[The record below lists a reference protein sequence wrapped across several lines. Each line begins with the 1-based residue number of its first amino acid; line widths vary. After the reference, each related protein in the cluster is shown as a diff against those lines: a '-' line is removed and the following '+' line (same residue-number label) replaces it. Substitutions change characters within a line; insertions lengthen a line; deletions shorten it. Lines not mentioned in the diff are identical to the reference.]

1 MAGCM
6 QSLAH
11 YKQQLLS
18 LHQNSITQSEAQKL
32 ESQVREHLTQL
43 EEIDSLRRHRYRDL
57 LKCKRRRI
65 LIFTCAG
72 LLNPPKLVNA
82 Y

>member
-18 LHQNSITQSEAQKL
+18 FHQNSITQSEAQKL
-32 ESQVREHLTQL
+32 ENQVREHLTQL

-57 LKCKRRRI
+57 LN
-65 LIFTCAG
+65 
-72 LLNPPKLVNA
+72 NPPSSPSRH
-82 Y
+82 

>member
-1 MAGCM
+1 M

-57 LKCKRRRI
+57 LN
-65 LIFTCAG
+65 
-72 LLNPPKLVNA
+72 NPPSSRSRHELAWVDSA
-82 Y
+82 ALRR

>member
-1 MAGCM
+1 M

-18 LHQNSITQSEAQKL
+18 FHQNSITQSEAQKL

-57 LKCKRRRI
+57 LNI
-65 LIFTCAG
+65 
-72 LLNPPKLVNA
+72 PPSSPSRH
-82 Y
+82 

>member
-18 LHQNSITQSEAQKL
+18 FHHNSITQSEAQKL
-32 ESQVREHLTQL
+32 ESQVSEHLTQL
-43 EEIDSLRRHRYRDL
+43 EQIDSLRRHRYRDL
-57 LKCKRRRI
+57 LN
-65 LIFTCAG
+65 
-72 LLNPPKLVNA
+72 NPPLSPCTN
-82 Y
+82 